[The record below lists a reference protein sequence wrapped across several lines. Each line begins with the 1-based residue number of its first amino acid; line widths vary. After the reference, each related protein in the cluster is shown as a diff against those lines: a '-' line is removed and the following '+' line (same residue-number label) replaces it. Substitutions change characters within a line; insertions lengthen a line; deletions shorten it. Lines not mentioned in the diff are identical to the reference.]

1 MEGKNKLTF
10 NITSGP
16 TATAQKVVLY
26 GVEGIG
32 KSTFASQFPSPI
44 FIDTEGST
52 SNMNVQRLPKPTTW
66 QMLMDEVDY
75 VKQSQ
80 VCQTLII
87 DTADW
92 ADYLC
97 QTYLCAK
104 HTWESIES
112 PGYGQGYV
120 YVREE
125 FGRLLNKLS
134 DLTEMGINIILTAHT
149 EMKKEEKADE
159 FGKYDHYQLKM
170 SKYAA
175 ALVKEWADMVLF
187 ANFETT
193 IITDSKTKSKKA
205 VGGNRVLYTTHHPA
219 WDAKNRHGLPD
230 KLPLEFG
237 AIAHIFQSNVQT
249 PPAQTQMQPTVEQPQ
264 QKQVT
269 AATTVETPQENNF
282 GREPNIIDPAIPK
295 ELAQLMSVNEVTEE
309 EIRRLVADKGYKPYE
324 MPVKDYP
331 AELIQ
336 GGLVAQ
342 WDKIYSDIKAKR
354 AY

>member
-1 MEGKNKLTF
+1 MTF

>member
-1 MEGKNKLTF
+1 MEGKNKLAF

-52 SNMNVQRLPKPTTW
+52 SNMNVQRLPKPTSW

-104 HTWESIES
+104 HKWESIES

-205 VGGNRVLYTTHHPA
+205 VGGNRVIYTTHHPA
-219 WDAKNRHGLPD
+219 WDAKNRHGLAD

-237 AIAHIFQSNVQT
+237 AIAHIFQANVQT
-249 PPAQTQMQPTVEQPQ
+249 PSIQPQPPVEQPQ
-264 QKQVT
+264 QAT
-269 AATTVETPQENNF
+269 AATTVETPQENKF

-309 EIRRLVADKGYKPYE
+309 EIRRLVAEKGFRPYE

-331 AELIQ
+331 DDLIQ

-342 WDKIYSDIKAKR
+342 WDKIFTEIKAKR